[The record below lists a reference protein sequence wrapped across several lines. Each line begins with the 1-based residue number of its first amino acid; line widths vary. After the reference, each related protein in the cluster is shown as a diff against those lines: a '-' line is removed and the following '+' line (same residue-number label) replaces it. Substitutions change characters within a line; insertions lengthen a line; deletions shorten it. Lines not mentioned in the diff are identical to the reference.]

1 MNINDIF
8 HMRAY
13 LGYKRGYSINIPLY
27 THCTTI
33 FQNIWN

>member
-1 MNINDIF
+1 MNIKDIF
-8 HMRAY
+8 HMREY
-13 LGYKRGYSINIPLY
+13 LGYKHGYSINIPLY